1 MKLYDSLRFEIALM
15 IELQEVS
22 LIDAPIDRCF
32 DLARSVE
39 VHLLDNQHFGE
50 ATAAIDGQ
58 TAGLVGPGQQVTW
71 RARHLGVR
79 QTLTTRI
86 TAFDPPASF
95 QDTMLQ
101 GAFRSMQHDHYF
113 RPLTGHR
120 TEMTDLLR
128 VSAPLAVLG
137 RVAEVLLLRSYMR
150 MLLLER
156 NRVIKRVAE
165 SQEWKHYLQ

>member
-1 MKLYDSLRFEIALM
+1 M

-22 LIDAPIDRCF
+22 LIDAPPSRCF

-39 VHLLDNQHFGE
+39 VHLLDNDHFGE
-50 ATAAIDGQ
+50 PTIAVAGQ
-58 TAGLVGPGQQVTW
+58 TTGLIGPGQHVTW

-101 GAFRSMQHDHYF
+101 GAFRSMQHGHYF
-113 RPLTGHR
+113 RPLAGDR
-120 TEMTDLLR
+120 TEMTDVLQ
-128 VSAPLAVLG
+128 VAAPLAALG
-137 RVAEVLLLRSYMR
+137 RIAELLLLRSYMR
-150 MLLLER
+150 MLLLDR
-156 NRVIKRVAE
+156 SRVIKRVAE
-165 SQEWKHYLQ
+165 SQEWKRYLHQA

>member
-1 MKLYDSLRFEIALM
+1 M

-22 LIDAPIDRCF
+22 LIEAPVQRCF
-32 DLARSVE
+32 NLARSVE
-39 VHLLDNQHFGE
+39 VHLLDNKHFGE
-50 ATAAIDGQ
+50 ATVALDGQ
-58 TAGLVGPGQQVTW
+58 TTGLVGFGQQVTW

-86 TAFDPPASF
+86 TSFDPPASF

-113 RPLTGHR
+113 RPLAGER

-128 VSAPLAVLG
+128 VAAPLAVLG
-137 RVAEVLLLRSYMR
+137 RIAELLLLRSYMR

-156 NRVIKRVAE
+156 SRVIKRVAE
-165 SQEWKHYLQ
+165 SEDWKQYL